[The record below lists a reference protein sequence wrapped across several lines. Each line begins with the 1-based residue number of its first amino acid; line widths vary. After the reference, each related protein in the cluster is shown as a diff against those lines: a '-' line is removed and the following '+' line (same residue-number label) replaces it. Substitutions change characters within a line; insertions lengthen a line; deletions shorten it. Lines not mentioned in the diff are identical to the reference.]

1 VSALPGQLTAG
12 GGAAIPSSPD
22 PELRP
27 IPGPSALR
35 GGWRRSFELLWLLAV
50 TDFKKAYFGTALGY
64 LWSLARPLMLFGVLL
79 AVFTQV
85 FRIGSDVPNYPVL
98 LLFNLVLFGLFQEAT
113 ITSVQSLVGQES
125 VIRKT
130 QFPRLVIPLAVVLA
144 ALFNFG
150 LNLIVVFV
158 FILAWGIDPTWTWL
172 LFPVA
177 LLPLVVITIA
187 VSLIVSAL
195 YPRFRDTAIL
205 WSVAAT
211 VLFYGSPVLY
221 PLEKVPSGLREVIA
235 LNPLAPI
242 FEAARHWVIDPTS
255 PGPVEVVGG
264 YGRFLIPVAIFAV
277 ICVYAVWL
285 FRREAPRVAEQL

>member
-1 VSALPGQLTAG
+1 VAG
-12 GGAAIPSSPD
+12 RLRRSGVRATSSTGD
-22 PELRP
+22 PPLKP
-27 IPGPSALR
+27 IPGPSAIR
-35 GGWRRSFELLWLLAV
+35 GGWRRSFELLTLLAV

-85 FRIGSDVPNYPVL
+85 FRIGSQVPNYPVL
-98 LLFNLVLFGLFQEAT
+98 LLLNLVMFGLFQEAT

-130 QFPRLVIPLAVVLA
+130 QFPRLVIPLAIVLA
-144 ALFNFG
+144 TLFNFG
-150 LNLIVVFV
+150 LNLIVVFI

-177 LLPLVVITIA
+177 LLPLLVITIA

-195 YPRFRDTAIL
+195 YPRFRDTLIL

-211 VLFYGSPVLY
+211 VLFYGTPVLY
-221 PLEKVPSGLREVIA
+221 PLEKVPPELREIIA

-264 YGRFLIPVAIFAV
+264 WDRLLIPIGIFLAV
-277 ICVYAVWL
+277 CVLAVWL